1 MEPRSL
7 LQGVTSRDQKSLGNP
22 LPASEAQVALPGRTE
37 PWSLVSNQ
45 HGCYIRTQCRL
56 FLGTSVTHAE
66 TSVPGSLLW
75 AGESWS
81 LDSRGRLTFRQKEW
95 SGFSAPLLCALLGC
109 VSVLDGLCVCV
120 SACVGTPGMYKHTH
134 SLRSQASPPG
144 FRPSG
149 NDLLGFLFPS
159 VSISEHNGQN
169 ALQFSSL
176 FFFSPL
182 ILFYNVVQMSLK

>member
-1 MEPRSL
+1 M
-7 LQGVTSRDQKSLGNP
+7 
-22 LPASEAQVALPGRTE
+22 
-37 PWSLVSNQ
+37 
-45 HGCYIRTQCRL
+45 
-56 FLGTSVTHAE
+56 
-66 TSVPGSLLW
+66 
-75 AGESWS
+75 
-81 LDSRGRLTFRQKEW
+81 
-95 SGFSAPLLCALLGC
+95 
-109 VSVLDGLCVCV
+109 SVLDGLCVCV

-176 FFFSPL
+176 FFSFPSYSFLQCGSNVSQVVMCLLGNIFIYCPESL
-182 ILFYNVVQMSLK
+182 PINNMTDRGFYAVGTFFLTL

>member
-45 HGCYIRTQCRL
+45 HGCYMKTQCRL

-75 AGESWS
+75 AGEPWS
-81 LDSRGRLTFRQKEW
+81 LDSRGRLTFQQKEW
-95 SGFSAPLLCALLGC
+95 PGFSAPLLCASLGC
-109 VSVLDGLCVCV
+109 WSVLDGLCVC
-120 SACVGTPGMYKHTH
+120 ACVGTPGMYKHTH
-134 SLRSQASPPG
+134 SLRPQASPPG

-149 NDLLGFLFPS
+149 NDLVGFLFPS
-159 VSISEHNGQN
+159 VSISEHNGQ
-169 ALQFSSL
+169 LFEYKMLCSFLPCFFFFFFLL
-176 FFFSPL
+176 FFF
-182 ILFYNVVQMSLK
+182 